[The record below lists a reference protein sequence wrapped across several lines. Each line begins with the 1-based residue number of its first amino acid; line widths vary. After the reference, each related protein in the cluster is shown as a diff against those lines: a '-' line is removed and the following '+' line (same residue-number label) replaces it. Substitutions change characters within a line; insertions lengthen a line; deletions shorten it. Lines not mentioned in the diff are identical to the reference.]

1 MKKKFFIIALVFV
14 VFGLRINAQ
23 TVDTTTTPVEI
34 QSITIEK
41 HPLDWYEQQSHLW
54 EKCVLENPQ
63 NEYAWHNYFKSVFYH
78 ELQADTVSSVAIA
91 EVCRKMGEAIPNTYR
106 YYYCMYRN
114 LCLNHQLDSADI
126 FAQKALEALPD
137 SIQGDEINTLI
148 AFLWYKGV
156 NEDPDSKQYEC
167 FLKLLQ
173 KQYEAPLYPE
183 KLFRYMYNQFQ
194 GMEDNG
200 IYFFSG
206 DNAGFPAI
214 ILQNVLNVHKD
225 KQVVCVP
232 FLYLES
238 YCDALFKR
246 LGIKP
251 FKSADDYLSMNL
263 SLELWMSDL
272 IQYIIRE
279 SGRPGYFCGVEMYYL
294 PDTLTHFLY
303 NEGLLLR
310 YSPKP
315 YDNIASTKKIV
326 ETKYHLEYLNEPE
339 FTPSNKHP
347 EYEGM
352 QLNYVMMLSHL
363 IPFYRA
369 DGEKEK
375 ALWLQQLLTDVIN
388 NTQVN
393 ENFKRHCFQ
402 ILDENTNLDENTK

>member
-1 MKKKFFIIALVFV
+1 M
-14 VFGLRINAQ
+14 FGQSCWSASAVTDLIERYGTDLKMIFNMVISA
-23 TVDTTTTPVEI
+23 TPLSE
-34 QSITIEK
+34 
-41 HPLDWYEQQSHLW
+41 PEQ
-54 EKCVLENPQ
+54 
-63 NEYAWHNYFKSVFYH
+63 
-78 ELQADTVSSVAIA
+78 
-91 EVCRKMGEAIPNTYR
+91 
-106 YYYCMYRN
+106 
-114 LCLNHQLDSADI
+114 
-126 FAQKALEALPD
+126 
-137 SIQGDEINTLI
+137 
-148 AFLWYKGV
+148 
-156 NEDPDSKQYEC
+156 
-167 FLKLLQ
+167 
-173 KQYEAPLYPE
+173 
-183 KLFRYMYNQFQ
+183 
-194 GMEDNG
+194 
-200 IYFFSG
+200 
-206 DNAGFPAI
+206 
-214 ILQNVLNVHKD
+214 
-225 KQVVCVP
+225 
-232 FLYLES
+232 
-238 YCDALFKR
+238 
-246 LGIKP
+246 
-251 FKSADDYLSMNL
+251 L